1 MPQKDNR
8 SMVIVIQ
15 KCCTKTIGQFP
26 SAAKRLK
33 FNSEVEC
40 TNCTTS
46 KQPPATVTSFIAKSK
61 CKFLI
66 LVSCFHVECH
76 WIVVSAEMTLP
87 CHPALNTPQY
97 SMLNT
102 PTPFHT
108 CTFLIAPCSEKAIY
122 CTVWHSCTLLHELAG
137 TYSEEAVFTRIGPES
152 SRLKLLQVIVGG
164 GAICPVYC
172 IV

>member
-1 MPQKDNR
+1 MI
-8 SMVIVIQ
+8 IVIQ

-33 FNSEVEC
+33 FNTEVEC

-76 WIVVSAEMTLP
+76 CIVVSAEMTLP

-97 SMLNT
+97 SILNT
-102 PTPFHT
+102 PTPFHS
-108 CTFLIAPCSEKAIY
+108 CTFLIAHALKKQSIAQCDTLAHCCTNWLERIQRKLYSLGWDLKAAASNFY
-122 CTVWHSCTLLHELAG
+122 KSSLEEGLSALYTV
-137 TYSEEAVFTRIGPES
+137 
-152 SRLKLLQVIVGG
+152 
-164 GAICPVYC
+164 
-172 IV
+172 